1 MIDAALLLPK
11 ILARAGEN
19 AELNETAAKIAWQ
32 RVAGEGLRKHAT
44 PVRLQNK
51 TLTVAVADAVWQK
64 QLQPMS
70 SELIFRINKLLQ
82 RETVKFI
89 EFRINPTALK
99 DRAPVREIR
108 AAAPLPANLISSAEG
123 IEDPDLR
130 ARFLRAAENCIARR
144 DRKQI
149 RKPNEI

>member
-32 RVAGEGLRKHAT
+32 RVAGEGLRRHAT
-44 PVRLQNK
+44 PLRLQDK
-51 TLTVAVADAVWQK
+51 TLTVAVADAAWQK
-64 QLQPMS
+64 QLQPMA

-89 EFRINPTALK
+89 EFRINATALK
-99 DRAPVREIR
+99 DRAPVPEVRP
-108 AAAPLPANLISSAEG
+108 AAPLPANLISSAAA
-123 IEDPDLR
+123 IEDADLR

-144 DRKQI
+144 DSKQI
-149 RKPNEI
+149 RNPDEI